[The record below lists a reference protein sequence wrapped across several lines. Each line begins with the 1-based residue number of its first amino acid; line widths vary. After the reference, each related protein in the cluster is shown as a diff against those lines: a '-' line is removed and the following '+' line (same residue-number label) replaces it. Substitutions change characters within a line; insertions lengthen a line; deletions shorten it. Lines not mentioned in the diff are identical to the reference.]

1 MTVAVKA
8 RHGDRV
14 HALKTWD
21 VLGCAAP
28 MAAGKGVMVL
38 TDLPVNCPRGCG
50 AVHSD
55 PDGMPHYTDE
65 PAPVTLQFPNF
76 PPIKGAGPVI
86 TEQPTPALVA
96 ERDRRAREQAEEDAD
111 ADEMSAE
118 FDRAAATPA
127 PVTAPVGTSRGT
139 YATHGKPSRVMYYG
153 REKDPY
159 GDGRGYPVTL
169 SYSDRVIMVQPDDG
183 DPGHADMFGP
193 NVKFWAAWDV
203 FLATP
208 QDLD

>member
-96 ERDRRAREQAEEDAD
+96 ERAARE
-111 ADEMSAE
+111 
-118 FDRAAATPA
+118 T
-127 PVTAPVGTSRGT
+127 VTAPVGTARGT